1 VAVMLGRLVTRCV
14 GVGVLLALGC
24 SPFEA
29 STFVEG
35 PVVELDEGRPTSSFE
50 IALCSDQSSGS
61 ATVRPTL
68 TASFE
73 DLGMLTPP
81 PLVEVVLERVSDGE
95 RKVSLEPGD
104 EADLHPDDR
113 GPWQEGRPGCGTR
126 QRVTFELIGRPEDAA
141 RVSWSVTMVAYSASG
156 SFEDGDLSIE
166 IVEAP

>member
-1 VAVMLGRLVTRCV
+1 MLAR
-14 GVGVLLALGC
+14 LLARSSVLVSILPLAC
-24 SPFEA
+24 SPLEA

-35 PVVELDEGRPTSSFE
+35 PVVELDENRPTASFE

-113 GPWQEGRPGCGTR
+113 GPWQEGRRGCGAR

-141 RVSWSVTMVAYSASG
+141 RVNWSVTMVAYSASG

-166 IVEAP
+166 IAEAS